1 MHFSTVATSLL
12 ISGASA
18 RYGRWP
24 GEWKHHGGHGSGVA
38 PTGGFPTAFPS
49 FPSGG
54 FYPTGAVPSG
64 VFPSS
69 IAAAADAF
77 STGSFSHGGHH
88 HHHSG
93 GVGPT
98 GGFPS
103 GGFGTGYPTGGF
115 SAAPSVAT
123 SFHTVVVSVP
133 VSTASA
139 EAHHSYSKPASSA
152 AASTTKAV
160 VSSVVASSTSA
171 AASATSTG
179 STGSGSLTSDEQAA
193 LDAHNAARADVGTKA
208 LVWDTSLVADALA
221 YAQQLAST
229 GTFEHSGVEGQ
240 GENLYMQSGSDSPL
254 LNAVNAFLSEKSEYD
269 GGVITE
275 SNYSHYTQV
284 VWKDTTNVGMA
295 SAKGSDGN
303 TYVVARYTPPGN
315 YLGETAY

>member
-24 GEWKHHGGHGSGVA
+24 GEWKHHSGHGTGVA

-64 VFPSS
+64 VFPSV
-69 IAAAADAF
+69 AAVADAF

-93 GVGPT
+93 GVAPT

-133 VSTASA
+133 VSAFHQTV
-139 EAHHSYSKPASSA
+139 H
-152 AASTTKAV
+152 
-160 VSSVVASSTSA
+160 TSA
-171 AASATSTG
+171 PQKHFSS
-179 STGSGSLTSDEQAA
+179 
-193 LDAHNAARADVGTKA
+193 
-208 LVWDTSLVADALA
+208 
-221 YAQQLAST
+221 
-229 GTFEHSGVEGQ
+229 
-240 GENLYMQSGSDSPL
+240 
-254 LNAVNAFLSEKSEYD
+254 FLSFSSPSSKRSRRCSY
-269 GGVITE
+269 
-275 SNYSHYTQV
+275 
-284 VWKDTTNVGMA
+284 
-295 SAKGSDGN
+295 
-303 TYVVARYTPPGN
+303 PGECSGRQRRCCHRCPWQRPCRRWWCPSRLPGCN
-315 YLGETAY
+315 GCSWTR